1 MRAPRVPVEEQ
12 YRLII
17 ECRKSGLSDHQW
29 CLNNDINPGTF
40 YNWVKRL
47 RKNGCGDIPEKNQL
61 STYEQS
67 HQEVVKI
74 EMNSISVPTGMNK
87 NTDTATMELMIGNMN
102 LRISNK
108 TDSLLLAKTIQI
120 LTELSCSTA
129 DAMEENIK
137 FVKAAVPE
145 ALIPNSYASGTAVAW
160 VMYKKF
166 ANAMPLYRQ
175 EQDGHQ
181 LGVDFTSATLAN

>member
-12 YRLII
+12 YRLTM
-17 ECRKSGLSDHQW
+17 EYRKSGLSDHQW

-74 EMNSISVPTGMNK
+74 EMKSISVPTDMNK
-87 NTDTATMELMIGNMN
+87 NTDTAAMELMIGNMN
-102 LRISNK
+102 LRISNE
-108 TDSLLLAKTIQI
+108 TDPLLLAKTIQI
-120 LTELSCSTA
+120 LTELSC
-129 DAMEENIK
+129 
-137 FVKAAVPE
+137 
-145 ALIPNSYASGTAVAW
+145 
-160 VMYKKF
+160 
-166 ANAMPLYRQ
+166 
-175 EQDGHQ
+175 
-181 LGVDFTSATLAN
+181 

>member
-12 YRLII
+12 YRLIM

-74 EMNSISVPTGMNK
+74 EMNSISVPADMNK
-87 NTDTATMELMIGNMN
+87 NTDTAAMELMIGNMN
-102 LRISNK
+102 LRISNE
-108 TDSLLLAKTIQI
+108 TDPLLLAKTIQI
-120 LTELSCSTA
+120 LAELSCWAHTRRYFI
-129 DAMEENIK
+129 D
-137 FVKAAVPE
+137 AVPKGKQYDYSNP
-145 ALIPNSYASGTAVAW
+145 AVQGVQFCLKLFDISFGASS
-160 VMYKKF
+160 K
-166 ANAMPLYRQ
+166 
-175 EQDGHQ
+175 
-181 LGVDFTSATLAN
+181 